1 VATLAVAEFCLGQFV
16 SPRDAVLPDI
26 LKDSVSGTIITVR
39 QIEEGVA
46 TTHFSAGGA
55 RLTGNAWLGA
65 APTVVIIGDSYVA
78 AREVPDEMTMGA
90 WLERRARGS
99 GVPLDVRQYGWR
111 GASPARYVASA
122 PDVLARWNPAAV
134 VVPLSDDDLDERAVS
149 GTTPYL
155 DVRSDGGATVIGG
168 GASAAVEQA
177 RPSRFI
183 VAKLVER
190 RWNAI
195 WARAPRALHRWLTP
209 TPAIAATT
217 AKATTRAPADLAR
230 VRDDSAIPS
239 AVVGVLKRS
248 YGARLVIAYLADVR
262 VTGGD
267 TADASEFRLLEACR
281 TEGVSCVSL
290 RSAMLR
296 ARNAGVIVRG
306 FSTTTLGVGH
316 LNADGHRLVAD
327 AVWPMVRPLVRQRPT
342 LATSR

>member
-1 VATLAVAEFCLGQFV
+1 V
-16 SPRDAVLPDI
+16 STRDAVLPDI
-26 LKDSVSGTIITVR
+26 PRDSVSEATITVR

-55 RLTGNAWLGA
+55 RLTGNAWLAG
-65 APTVVIIGDSYVA
+65 APTVVIIGDSYVV

-90 WLERRARGS
+90 WLERRARAG

-122 PDVLARWNPAAV
+122 TDLLSRWSPAAV
-134 VVPLSDDDLDERAVS
+134 VVPLSDDDLDQHAVGGS

-155 DVRSDGGATVIGG
+155 DVAADGGATVV
-168 GASAAVEQA
+168 GAPSSLDQP
-177 RPSRFI
+177 RPSRFVFARLI
-183 VAKLVER
+183 ER
-190 RWNAI
+190 RWSAI
-195 WARAPRALHRWLTP
+195 WARAPRALHRWLAP

-217 AKATTRAPADLAR
+217 TTSSPRGSAGVAGAT
-230 VRDDSAIPS
+230 DDSVIPS
-239 AVVGVLKRS
+239 AVVRALKQS
-248 YGARLVIAYLADVR
+248 FGARLVIAYVADVR

-267 TADASEFRLLEACR
+267 TADAAETRLLGACR
-281 TEGVSCVSL
+281 AEGVTCASL

-296 ARNAGVIVRG
+296 ARKNGVVVRG

-327 AVWPMVRPLVRQRPT
+327 VVWPLVRPLVRASPT
-342 LATSR
+342 LAASR